1 MEDWAVVLGWW
12 QQFFFDVQASEGV
25 DANIYWVFLEMISG
39 DWAPTL
45 VLFRQ
50 SQRWDKKTN

>member
-1 MEDWAVVLGWW
+1 MVLGWW

-25 DANIYWVFLEMISG
+25 DANIFWVFLETIFG
-39 DWAPTL
+39 DWAPAL